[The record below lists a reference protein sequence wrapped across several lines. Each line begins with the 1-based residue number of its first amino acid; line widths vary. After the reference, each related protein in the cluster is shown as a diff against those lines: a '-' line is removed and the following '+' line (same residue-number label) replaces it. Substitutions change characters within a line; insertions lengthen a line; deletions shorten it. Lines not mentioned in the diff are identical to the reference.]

1 MVTRVILLGVCYVCL
16 SFGASSL
23 PDTDILMKPLHVP
36 LKYVPLRLSTVDK
49 QKQIRMLKESRKAY
63 RQGRYITRKKLSSY
77 PQRPSHHVT
86 TAKRMYNVDHI
97 GATPALAR
105 ASGCSV
111 SALQQII
118 KKGEGAY
125 FSSGSRPSQTA
136 QSWGVAR
143 LASALTGGKSAAID
157 FAILEKGC
165 QHSKKAYRLAVQSRK
180 KHKYGQRHT
189 RKIVI

>member
-1 MVTRVILLGVCYVCL
+1 
-16 SFGASSL
+16 
-23 PDTDILMKPLHVP
+23 MKPLPIP
-36 LKYVPLRLSTVDK
+36 LKYVPLRLSAADK

-77 PQRPSHHVT
+77 PHRPSHHVT
-86 TAKRMYNVDHI
+86 NAKRIYHLDHI

-105 ASGCSV
+105 ASGCSI

-136 QSWGVAR
+136 QSWGIAR
-143 LASALTGGKSAAID
+143 LASALTGGKSATID

-165 QHSKKAYRLAVQSRK
+165 RHTGKAFKLAQKSLKTHR
-180 KHKYGQRHT
+180 RHT
-189 RKIVI
+189 RKIII